1 MSQQNP
7 EQIRAEIEAT
17 RARLGADVD
26 AVAEKVTPERVVER
40 QKDKVRGK
48 VQGTVQSVRERV
60 MGSSDDHGQ
69 GHDEFTVGGYTT
81 GDLKDEAA
89 FRAEQARGAVQNA
102 PQAARAKTR
111 GNPLAAGVIALGAGW
126 LVGSLLPSTQKE
138 QQLVSTAAD
147 RVQPHAQHAVESAK
161 EAAQD
166 VAQGLKEPAQEAA
179 QSLKETAQSGVQE
192 VKSQGQSEAQ
202 DLKSSAQDSAQTVRD
217 ETRNA

>member
-26 AVAEKVTPERVVER
+26 AVTEKVTPERVVER

-48 VQGTVQSVRERV
+48 VQGAVHGVRERV
-60 MGSSDDHGQ
+60 MGSSDD
-69 GHDEFTVGGYTT
+69 EFTVGGHTA
-81 GDLKDEAA
+81 GDLRDEASY
-89 FRAEQARGAVQNA
+89 RAEQARDAVQNA
-102 PQAARAKTR
+102 PAAARARTR
-111 GNPLAAGVIALGAGW
+111 GNPMAAGLIALGAGW

-138 QQLVSTAAD
+138 QRLVETAAD

-161 EAAQD
+161 GMAQEVAQD
-166 VAQGLKEPAQEAA
+166 LKEPAQEAA
-179 QSLKETAQSGVQE
+179 QSLKETAQSGAQE
-192 VKSQGQSEAQ
+192 VKSQGRSEAQ
-202 DLKSSAQDSAQTVRD
+202 QLKGSAQESAQTVKD